1 MIIILSVDSRFTK
14 FMAEDEN
21 VIYELA
27 EPIEVAIENRGE
39 KLLQR
44 RKLFISNIGNLYFY
58 NEEKSSFFYSNAKT
72 ITKNIYYKIKDG
84 YALCSLKH
92 FIVFAE
98 KKSIIAPNLFI
109 GCTIKIPVN
118 DMDFIQKNLSLG
130 LFFEKDA
137 IAENHEDISPESS
150 ANIILSGE
158 HLVKE
163 YGDYKDKF
171 TALNDVTVKIETGDF
186 VCIMGPSGS
195 GKSTLINN
203 LSTIDTPTSGAV
215 KFKGK
220 NLLSMGEKEM
230 SNFRYKNLGF
240 IFQDF
245 NLVNTLTVKENIAL
259 PLILAAVPRK
269 EIEER
274 TSEIAETLNITEIL
288 KKYPSQCSGGQ
299 RQRVSCARAL
309 VTNPQ
314 IIVADEPT
322 GNLDT
327 KNSHEFLKML
337 QNLNEKNGTTILM
350 VTHDNMIASYSKK
363 LIFIRDGKVAEILE
377 KDSSTQKEFFYKI
390 VDVTSGES
398 QNLLDI
404 L

>member
-1 MIIILSVDSRFTK
+1 M
-14 FMAEDEN
+14 
-21 VIYELA
+21 
-27 EPIEVAIENRGE
+27 
-39 KLLQR
+39 
-44 RKLFISNIGNLYFY
+44 
-58 NEEKSSFFYSNAKT
+58 
-72 ITKNIYYKIKDG
+72 
-84 YALCSLKH
+84 
-92 FIVFAE
+92 
-98 KKSIIAPNLFI
+98 
-109 GCTIKIPVN
+109 
-118 DMDFIQKNLSLG
+118 
-130 LFFEKDA
+130 
-137 IAENHEDISPESS
+137 
-150 ANIILSGE
+150 ILSGE

>member
-1 MIIILSVDSRFTK
+1 MLSVNSKFTK
-14 FMAEDEN
+14 VMAEDEN
-21 VIYELA
+21 IIYELS
-27 EPIEVAIENRGE
+27 EPVKVAIENRGGQLPLE
-39 KLLQR
+39 

-58 NEEKSSFFYSNAKT
+58 NEEKNSFFYSNLKT
-72 ITKNIYYKIKDG
+72 ISTNIYYKIKDG
-84 YALCSLKH
+84 YAICSLKH
-92 FIVFAE
+92 FIVFPE
-98 KKSIIAPNLFI
+98 KKNIIVPNSFI
-109 GCTIKIPVN
+109 QCTIKIPVN
-118 DMDFIQKNLSLG
+118 DMDFIQKNLSLE
-130 LFFEKDA
+130 LFLEKGA
-137 IAENHEDISPESS
+137 IIAEDYEDIPPESS
-150 ANIILSGE
+150 SNIILSGE
-158 HLVKE
+158 HLVKK

-195 GKSTLINN
+195 GKSTLLNN
-203 LSTIDTPTSGAV
+203 LSTIDTPTKGV
-215 KFKGK
+215 VRFKGK
-220 NLLSMGEKEM
+220 PLLSMTEKDL
-230 SNFRYKNLGF
+230 SKFRYENLGF

-274 TSEIAETLNITEIL
+274 THVIAETLNITEIL

-363 LIFIRDGKVAEILE
+363 LIFIRDGKVAEVLE
-377 KDSSTQKEFFYKI
+377 KGGFTQKDFFYKI
-390 VDVTSGES
+390 VDITSEES

>member
-1 MIIILSVDSRFTK
+1 MLSVNSKFTK
-14 FMAEDEN
+14 FLAEDEN
-21 VIYELA
+21 IIYELS
-27 EPIEVAIENRGE
+27 EPVEVTIENIRNQLPLE
-39 KLLQR
+39 

-58 NEEKSSFFYSNAKT
+58 NEEKSSFFYSNSRT
-72 ITKNIYYKIKDG
+72 IAKNIYYKIEDG
-84 YALCSLKH
+84 YAVCSLKH
-92 FIVFAE
+92 FIVFPE
-98 KKSIIAPNLFI
+98 KKSIIAANSFI
-109 GCTIKIPVN
+109 DCTIKIPVN
-118 DMDFIQKNLSLG
+118 DMDFIKNNLSLE
-130 LFFEKDA
+130 LFFEKGV
-137 IAENHEDISPESS
+137 IAENFEDISPESS
-150 ANIILSGE
+150 SNIILSGE

-171 TALNDVTVKIETGDF
+171 IALNDVTVKIETGDF

-203 LSTIDTPTSGAV
+203 LSTIDTPTNGSV

-220 NLLSMGEKEM
+220 HLLSMSEKDI
-230 SNFRYKNLGF
+230 SKFRYENLGF

-274 TSEIAETLNITEIL
+274 TSVIAEELNITEIL

-327 KNSHEFLKML
+327 KNSHDLLKML

-363 LIFIRDGKVAEILE
+363 LIFIRDGKVAEVLE
-377 KDSSTQKEFFYKI
+377 KGAFTQKEFFYKI
-390 VDVTSGES
+390 VDITSEES